1 MADYKNFI
9 VKDGLDVG
17 VGASI
22 IATSASK
29 NIGIGTTNPIA
40 KLDVKGDAS
49 VVGLNVSGVTTFFRS
64 VGPAIELTR
73 DVSGPATSGFLF
85 TIPNTAGS
93 SVALNIARKYNGTGT
108 ALISLSDQGVL
119 SPQTNK
125 QVDFGTSSNRWRT
138 AYAQDGNFEQLNIS
152 GVSTFSS
159 GLSFLIPD
167 SSVYGKILGV
177 GRTAHVYQTGGSSDW
192 ELYGRGGK
200 FTFGRGTTPGQGV
213 GLYEERLVIDNNNGI
228 TLYHGD
234 TSSSSIKLETTW
246 DGINVTGI
254 ASASQLS
261 YSEFI
266 AAKHNSGTVIFIVSV
281 QSKTGN
287 HRYSGQ
293 GSSSGYY
300 IRKSAETG
308 FESPFLYLQPGRT
321 YRFDQSHSSN
331 STHPLRFY
339 TTADKTTQYTT
350 NVTTAGTAGSSG
362 AYTEITIT
370 DTTPA
375 VLHYQCSAHDY
386 MGNAVFTS
394 SNVSSGGGGGGS
406 GISSIFED
414 TTPKL
419 GGDLDTNG
427 NNIIVRTLDGSNNNV
442 LNIGSSAGDRMQIY
456 KLPAAQGGH
465 TVFSEEDASGSFIIK
480 ANQIIFNNQ
489 AGTEVKAQY
498 IDDGSCILYYDNTR
512 RIRTTGAG
520 VSITGGVTATGLST
534 FSDRVIIDR
543 STTNSALDVKF
554 GGSLKG
560 SLTPQSSALKVSAN
574 GSNDLHLQSNDS
586 GGTNGDVVIT
596 SGGVSGSYFG
606 STGKMAVFTGAGSAE
621 LYHQDTKKLETVG
634 TGVTVAGDIYF
645 SGDLYQNGSIFS
657 GGGGGGTQGIQGIDG
672 AQGAQGITGSGT
684 QGTQGI
690 TGLQGTYGTQGV
702 QGITGAG
709 VQGAQGTLG
718 IQGDT
723 GGAQGVQGI
732 QGASGAGGGGGVS
745 EAIAIAYAVAL

>member
-73 DVSGPATSGFLF
+73 DVSGPATNGFLF
-85 TIPNTAGS
+85 TVPNTSGS
-93 SVALNIARKYNGTGT
+93 SVALNIARKYNGTST

-119 SPQTNK
+119 SPQVNK
-125 QVDFGTSSNRWRT
+125 QVDFGTSSNKWRT
-138 AYAQDGNFEQLNIS
+138 AYALDGNFEQLNVS
-152 GVSTFSS
+152 GVSTFTGGAVFPLS
-159 GLSFLIPD
+159 GSKKGIIVG
-167 SSVYGKILGV
+167 SGNTVSVYSKGAPADWV
-177 GRTAHVYQTGGSSDW
+177 FSSRFD
-192 ELYGRGGK
+192 K
-200 FTFGRGTTPGQGV
+200 FIFGRSPIGDGDIGF
-213 GLYEERLVIDNNNGI
+213 YNERLVIDNLNGVS
-228 TLYHGD
+228 LYHGD
-234 TSSSSIKLETTW
+234 SGSSSVRLETTF

-266 AAKHNSGTVIFIVSV
+266 AAKHNSGTVIFNVSV
-281 QSKTGN
+281 QSKSSN

-293 GSSSGYY
+293 GSSSAYY
-300 IRKSAETG
+300 LRRSVETG

-427 NNIIVRTLDGSNNNV
+427 NNIIVRTLDGNNNNV

-465 TVFSEEDASGSFIIK
+465 TVFSEEDASGSLVIK

-489 AGTEVKAQY
+489 AGTEIKAQY

-534 FSDRVIIDR
+534 FSDRVIIDK
-543 STTNSALDVKF
+543 STTSSALDIKF
-554 GGSLKG
+554 GGSQKG
-560 SLTPQSSALKVSAN
+560 SLSPQTSALKVSAN

-586 GGTNGDVVIT
+586 GGNNGDVVIST
-596 SGGVSGSYFG
+596 GGVSGTYLG
-606 STGKMAVFTGAGSAE
+606 SSGRTAVFTGSGSAE
-621 LYHQDTKKLETVG
+621 LYHRDTKKLETIG

-672 AQGAQGITGSGT
+672 AQGAQGITGAGT

-709 VQGAQGTLG
+709 VQGAQGILG

-723 GGAQGVQGI
+723 GGAQGAQGVQGP
-732 QGASGAGGGGGVS
+732 SGAGGGGGVS

>member
-73 DVSGPATSGFLF
+73 DVSGPATNGFLF

-108 ALISLSDQGVL
+108 ALITLSDQGVL
-119 SPQTNK
+119 SAFTNK

-152 GVSTFSS
+152 GISTFGDGGIQITQTGVSQRGRIVGS
-159 GLSFLIPD
+159 GLTV
-167 SSVYGKILGV
+167 SVYS
-177 GRTAHVYQTGGSSDW
+177 TGFADWVFSSRFNKFIFA
-192 ELYGRGGK
+192 RGINGDIG
-200 FTFGRGTTPGQGV
+200 FNN
-213 GLYEERLVIDNNNGI
+213 ERLVVDNLNGV

-234 TSSSSIKLETTW
+234 SSSSSIKLETTW
-246 DGINVTGI
+246 DGINVSGI

-266 AAKHNSGTVIFIVSV
+266 AAKHESSTVIFNVSV

-300 IRKSAETG
+300 IRKSGETG

-465 TVFSEEDASGSFIIK
+465 TVFSEEDASGSLVIK

-489 AGTEVKAQY
+489 AGTEIKAQY

-543 STTNSALDVKF
+543 STTNSALDVKYS
-554 GGSLKG
+554 GHLKG

-574 GSNDLHLQSNDS
+574 GSNDLHLQSNDA
-586 GGTNGDVVIT
+586 GGTSGDVVIT
-596 SGGVSGSYFG
+596 SGGVSGSYSG

-621 LYHQDTKKLETVG
+621 LYHQDTKKLETIG

-672 AQGAQGITGSGT
+672 AQGAQGTTGAGT